1 MIASIFKAYD
11 IRGIYPKE
19 LNEKTAQKIG
29 NAFAQICQA
38 DKIIIGRDIRLSSDS
53 LFKALSKGIT
63 MAGIDVLDIG
73 LVSTDAV
80 LYASGVLNLPAV
92 MITAS
97 HNPKQY
103 NGFKISY
110 AGAKALDG
118 QTGLAKILKLIQQQ
132 KEIVEQIK
140 GEVQTGNIID
150 LYTKALHQLI
160 NPKKIKPLR
169 IAVDAGNGMAGKILP
184 EVYKKL
190 PVKITPLYFKL
201 DGNFPNHQPNPIER
215 KNTVNLRKKIIT
227 AKANFGMAFDGDG
240 DRIFFF
246 DEKGKSIS
254 ATIIGAL
261 IADYILSKPRGRGK
275 SSKEKILYNAVCG
288 RILPETIK
296 KHGAQAIK
304 DRVGHTYIKKTM
316 RAKNIVFGAE
326 ASGHYFYRDLFFI
339 DSAMMTALIVTQ
351 IISEAG
357 KKFSEVIKP
366 YQKYFA
372 IEETNSAVKNP
383 QKIISKLKQQYSD
396 GQQSKLDGLT
406 VEYPDWWFNVRP
418 SNTEPLLRLNLEAN
432 TKQLMQ
438 TKKKELLK
446 IIK

>member
-19 LNEKTAQKIG
+19 LNEETAQKIG
-29 NAFAQICQA
+29 NAFAQICKA
-38 DKIIIGRDIRLSSDS
+38 DKIIIGRDMRLSSDT
-53 LFKALSKGIT
+53 LFKTLAKGVT
-63 MAGIDVLDIG
+63 LAGIDVLDIG
-73 LVSTDAV
+73 LVSTDVV
-80 LYASGVLNLPAV
+80 LYASGALNLPAI

-103 NGFKISY
+103 NGFKICY

-118 QTGLAKILKLIQQQ
+118 QTELAKILKLIQQQ
-132 KEIVEQIK
+132 KETIEPIK
-140 GEVQTGNIID
+140 GEIQTGDIIA
-150 LYTKALHQLI
+150 LYIKTLHQLI
-160 NPKKIKPLR
+160 NTKKIKPLH

-184 EVYKKL
+184 AVYKKL
-190 PVKITPLYFKL
+190 PIKITPLYFKL

-215 KNTVNLRKKIIT
+215 KNTFALRKKIIT
-227 AKANFGMAFDGDG
+227 VKADLGMAFDGDG

-246 DEKGKSIS
+246 DEKGESIS

-261 IADYILSKPRGRGK
+261 IADYILSKSK
-275 SSKEKILYNAVCG
+275 SRKEKILYNTVCG
-288 RILPETIK
+288 RVLPETIK
-296 KHGAQAIK
+296 KHDAQAIK

-316 RAKNIVFGAE
+316 RSKNIIFGAE

-339 DSAMMTALIVTQ
+339 DSAMITALIVTQ

-357 KKFSEVIKP
+357 KKFSEIIKP

-372 IEETNSAVKNP
+372 IEETNKTVKNP
-383 QKIISKLKQQYSD
+383 QKIINKLQKQYSD
-396 GQQSKLDGLT
+396 GKQSKLDGLT
-406 VEYPDWWFNVRP
+406 VEYPDWWFNVRL

-432 TKQLMQ
+432 TKKLMQ
-438 TKKKELLK
+438 EKKKELLK